1 MLMQMCLSSIC
12 VGIGTCRGRAAAQ
25 LMSCISCYSD
35 FCQEFPCSAFE
46 DVMTGGLGV
55 SAVTALISLLVF
67 RAERFC
73 WEVPLLSSSFCT
85 KSICKDRPG
94 GSILQEAALLQ
105 LASIQ
110 PQLSQSA
117 EKKKHEHSPYRALTK
132 ALWGSWNRPCSV
144 GISVWASITR
154 FGVFYSRPAQSF
166 AIKLAKTNEQGTYY
180 YFYILWR
187 EIQQALVVHRNG

>member
-1 MLMQMCLSSIC
+1 MLMQMCLPSIC
-12 VGIGTCRGRAAAQ
+12 VGVGTCRGRAAAQ

-117 EKKKHEHSPYRALTK
+117 EKKNMNTALTGLWPKPSEGLEIGPVLLGFQCGPPLRGLEYFTPDPLRAL
-132 ALWGSWNRPCSV
+132 L
-144 GISVWASITR
+144 
-154 FGVFYSRPAQSF
+154 
-166 AIKLAKTNEQGTYY
+166 
-180 YFYILWR
+180 
-187 EIQQALVVHRNG
+187 